1 MNQRNSAPNVTRPW
15 RGESAD
21 DRRQQRR
28 EKLLEAALDAFTQ
41 HGIAKTTMRD
51 ICAGARLTERY
62 FYEAFS
68 STEHAFDQVYAL
80 LKTELVKRVS
90 TALFAAPKDIESLA
104 REGLRAFYTF
114 IQEDPRR
121 GKIMLIDAVSA
132 NQLSLERS
140 RGALKEYVVLME
152 QLAEDMVP
160 ANVRKRLD
168 VEWLASGLLSLAIQ
182 VGAMWI
188 ADGMRRPVDEVL
200 DYNLYAW
207 RGLQSW
213 MTQASAS
220 AAQAGSK
227 SPRLSSVPSTAPTA
241 SPSPRS
247 GSAAGPKPTGK
258 P

>member
-1 MNQRNSAPNVTRPW
+1 MNQRSSAPNVTRPW

-28 EKLLEAALDAFTQ
+28 ERLLEAALDAFTQ

-152 QLAEDMVP
+152 QLADDMVP
-160 ANVRKRLD
+160 AAVRKNLD
-168 VEWLASGLLSLAIQ
+168 VEWLAGGLLSMAIQ

-213 MTQASAS
+213 MTQTGARSAKTRP
-220 AAQAGSK
+220 Q
-227 SPRLSSVPSTAPTA
+227 LSSVPAAPQA
-241 SPSPRS
+241 PRSPRPTRNTK
-247 GSAAGPKPTGK
+247 PKPEGK

>member
-1 MNQRNSAPNVTRPW
+1 MNQRSSAPNVTRPW

-28 EKLLEAALDAFTQ
+28 ERLLEAALDAFTQ

-152 QLAEDMVP
+152 QLADDMVP
-160 ANVRKRLD
+160 AAVRKNLD
-168 VEWLASGLLSLAIQ
+168 VEWLAGGLLSMAIQ

-213 MTQASAS
+213 MTQTGARSAK
-220 AAQAGSK
+220 ARPQ
-227 SPRLSSVPSTAPTA
+227 LSSVPAAPRA
-241 SPSPRS
+241 PRSPRPTRNTK
-247 GSAAGPKPTGK
+247 PKPEGK